1 MSDKLSKIGSVEK
14 ALQIL
19 ECFTRKDPFL
29 TLDEIAN
36 RTGFS
41 RTTTFR
47 MICSLEKFGYIK
59 RKPTAGE
66 LQFSLGWA
74 FLEKAQLVNEQIDIK
89 EMAKEEML
97 QLRNQTGLSIQ
108 LAVRDGLDAVYI
120 EQFESLKPFRLY
132 PEIGRRAPL
141 YSAACP
147 RVLLAFLPDRER
159 EDLLQKFT
167 YNSFTSHTLTSPER
181 IRAELVKIR
190 ENGYAISKG
199 ELHEGT
205 IAIAAPIFNF
215 SQRVVAS
222 LSIIGL
228 ESDFTDMKMDELIG
242 LLKSKADAISQKL
255 RGN

>member
-1 MSDKLSKIGSVEK
+1 LNEKASKIGSVEK

-19 ECFTRKDPFL
+19 ECFTRKDPSL
-29 TLDEIAN
+29 TLDEIAR

-74 FLEKAQLVNEQIDIK
+74 FLEKGQLVNEQIDIK
-89 EMAKEEML
+89 EIAKDDML
-97 QLRNQTGLSIQ
+97 QLRNETGLSVQ
-108 LAVRDGLDAVYI
+108 LAVRDGEEAVYI
-120 EQFESLKPFRLY
+120 EQFESLKPIRLY

-147 RVLLAFLPDRER
+147 RILLAFLPDRER
-159 EDLLQKFT
+159 EDLLQKFS
-167 YNSFTSHTLTSPER
+167 YHSYTSKTITSPEL

-190 ENGYAISKG
+190 KDGYAVSKG

-205 IAIAAPIFNF
+205 IAVAAPIFHYPQN
-215 SQRVVAS
+215 VVAS

-228 ESDFTDMKMDELIG
+228 ESDFTAISMDELIR
-242 LLKSKADAISQKL
+242 LLKSRADSISHKL
-255 RGN
+255 SGK